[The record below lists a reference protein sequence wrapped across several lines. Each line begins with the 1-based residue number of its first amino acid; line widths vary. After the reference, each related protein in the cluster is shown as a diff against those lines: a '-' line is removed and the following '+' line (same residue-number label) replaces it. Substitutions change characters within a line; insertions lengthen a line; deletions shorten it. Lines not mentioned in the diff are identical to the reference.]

1 MSINTA
7 RLARCPRGRI
17 LQCDRVGKIAHGPF
31 AIVIAVPGNF
41 AHPALLHGMDPPDLR
56 LWGYPR
62 LPTSANMAP
71 CGSLAWTIQ
80 LPPGTSIGP
89 LAISPPAAFTRS
101 TAASKS
107 PTLK

>member
-1 MSINTA
+1 MQRAGLVVPIRRKGTNIDAWPAT
-7 RLARCPRGRI
+7 RMWD
-17 LQCDRVGKIAHGPF
+17 QGPP
-31 AIVIAVPGNF
+31 PGNF
-41 AHPALLHGMDPPDLR
+41 KVCGRQAVERMPSERIRRH
-56 LWGYPR
+56 PR

-89 LAISPPAAFTRS
+89 LMILPPPAVKRS
-101 TAASKS
+101 SAASKS